1 MTKKKGFTL
10 IELVVVMAII
20 AILAL
25 LVVGAIVVARN
36 TAKRTSNNS
45 NATTLQTALEA
56 QYAKKQTYVYPG
68 YVAGED
74 FNAASGAAKLNV
86 KLGAG
91 GCANGGGV
99 VTSATTT
106 AYTITVWDEDC
117 ASGDADNR
125 TVTGP

>member
-1 MTKKKGFTL
+1 MKKKAFTL

-36 TAKRTSNNS
+36 TARRTANNS

-56 QYAKKQTYVYPG
+56 NFAKNRSYVYTG
-68 YVAGED
+68 YAAGETFD
-74 FNAASGAAKLNV
+74 LAEEKLGV
-86 KLGAG
+86 KLGDG
-91 GCANGGGV
+91 GCANKGGV
-99 VTSATTT
+99 VTSATATN
-106 AYTITVWDEDC
+106 YTLTVWDEDC
-117 ASGDADNR
+117 AAGDADNK